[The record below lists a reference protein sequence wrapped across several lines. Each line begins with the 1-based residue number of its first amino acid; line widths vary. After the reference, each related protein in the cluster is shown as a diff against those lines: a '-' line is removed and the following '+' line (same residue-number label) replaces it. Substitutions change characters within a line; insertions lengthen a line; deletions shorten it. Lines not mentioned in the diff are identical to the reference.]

1 MSAIPYRLKP
11 GCTVT
16 DYIDAVQGTE
26 DSQLAQEWSDKP
38 HRLVYDLCGEVQAQD
53 AEIARL
59 RTSKA
64 ELLGAAKKY
73 QDEYTNPV
81 PDYVMRRA
89 RREELFEAIVNAE
102 KGT

>member
-1 MSAIPYRLKP
+1 MSDIANELGR
-11 GCTVT
+11 
-16 DYIDAVQGTE
+16 AV
-26 DSQLAQEWSDKP
+26 AK
-38 HRLVYDLCGEVQAQD
+38 
-53 AEIARL
+53 IARL
-59 RTSKA
+59 RASKA